1 MNTFSRYLFQ
11 TLFSWTHEAIRQL
24 SRPDILDSWLATHWL
39 SIVLFLMVAGT
50 VIDFAVWLVRWRP
63 DLVWRGSLSRSASA
77 FRAEERQMRRFR
89 KGFKQNNAE
98 IGAIAQP
105 RQDAP
110 MPEPYQ
116 DAPEAEQAAEDEGQD
131 ALYDLQFAAQAEAA
145 DTGMTR
151 HRRSERYR
159 HRGKRVAAEG
169 REKGEETDAEEASM
183 YGLPPIVRKE
193 QAFRAPVYPQN
204 ANKDQ
209 RP

>member
-1 MNTFSRYLFQ
+1 MKQKGLTKKAVRCKCYEYIWPVSFQ

-50 VIDFAVWLVRWRP
+50 VIDFAVWLIRWRP

-110 MPEPYQ
+110 VPEPYQ
-116 DAPEAEQAAEDEGQD
+116 DAPEAEQAAEDEVII
-131 ALYDLQFAAQAEAA
+131 APLYLTVQTPPDFESIVAFSSLPFFQFISV
-145 DTGMTR
+145 T
-151 HRRSERYR
+151 S
-159 HRGKRVAAEG
+159 KF
-169 REKGEETDAEEASM
+169 
-183 YGLPPIVRKE
+183 P
-193 QAFRAPVYPQN
+193 RA
-204 ANKDQ
+204 Q
-209 RP
+209 RPFA